1 MLIRSL
7 ILVCTYSWLLMH
19 TITPDCCVAAGA
31 VVTGVKYQLKAAVLK
46 TTTECSSHPSSQE
59 GRPSVQ
65 LHSSCLSYFCHV
77 LEYSQKGLCLTS
89 VMVWN
94 GHGAIT
100 TTMAT
105 YPSGVHS
112 HPVPLVLV
120 VVVVVVL
127 LESCACRGAK
137 QPETASSQSLEN

>member
-1 MLIRSL
+1 
-7 ILVCTYSWLLMH
+7 MH

-65 LHSSCLSYFCHV
+65 LHSFCLSYFCHV

-105 YPSGVHS
+105 YPSGAQPS
-112 HPVPLVLV
+112 SAAGLVGGGGGGLV
-120 VVVVVVL
+120 GKL
-127 LESCACRGAK
+127 CLQGGKA
-137 QPETASSQSLEN
+137 T